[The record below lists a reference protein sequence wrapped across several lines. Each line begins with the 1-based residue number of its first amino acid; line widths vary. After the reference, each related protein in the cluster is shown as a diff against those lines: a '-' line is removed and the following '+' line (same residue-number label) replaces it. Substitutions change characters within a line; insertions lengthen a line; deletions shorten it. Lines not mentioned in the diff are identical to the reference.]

1 LRKSGILNPA
11 LLHALA
17 KLGHT
22 DRICIADAGLPI
34 PDGVE
39 RIDLSIVLGLP
50 SIESVI
56 SAIAAECIVQ
66 KTIYAQ
72 EADSKNVKFASK
84 LDDLWPDVPKQKIS
98 HEDFKKLVR
107 GCRFVIRTGEANA
120 YANVILE
127 SGVPF

>member
-1 LRKSGILNPA
+1 MKKSGILNPA
-11 LLHALA
+11 LLSALA

-50 SIESVI
+50 AIDSVM
-56 SAIAAECIVQ
+56 SAIAAECKVQ
-66 KTIYAQ
+66 KIIYAQ
-72 EADSKNVKFASK
+72 EADLRNERFVSQV
-84 LDDLWPDVPKQKIS
+84 DDLWPDSPKEKVS
-98 HEDFKKLVR
+98 HEDFKKLV
-107 GCRFVIRTGEANA
+107 GECRFVVRTGEASA